1 MNVLTL
7 DELKNKRKNKA
18 NYKTDYLGLSK
29 IGTGY
34 LFELQDT
41 AEYNA
46 NEAYARK
53 WNLINIYKKLSIKT
67 GKFIKSDIEIEKI
80 DSDSLMDYITEMLIE
95 I

>member
-7 DELKNKRKNKA
+7 NELKSKRKNKA

-29 IGTGY
+29 VGTGY

-53 WNLINIYKKLSIKT
+53 WDLINIYKKLSIKT
-67 GKFIKSDIEIEKI
+67 GKFTKSDIEIEKM
-80 DSDSLMDYITEMLIE
+80 DSDSLMDFIIEMLMKI
-95 I
+95 